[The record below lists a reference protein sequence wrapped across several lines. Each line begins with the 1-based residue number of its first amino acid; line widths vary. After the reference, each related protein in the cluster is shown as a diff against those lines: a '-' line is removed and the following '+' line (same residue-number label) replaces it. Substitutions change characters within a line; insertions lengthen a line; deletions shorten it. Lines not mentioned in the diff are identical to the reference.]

1 MMQGGCCVSAIQS
14 EFKAFSE
21 EKHGRTGY
29 ENTERSSKGH
39 EDHSSAR
46 LEVRLFQGAM
56 EVDTSL
62 MAASYPADIPWL
74 TAP

>member
-1 MMQGGCCVSAIQS
+1 MSLPFSQS
-14 EFKAFSE
+14 LKLFQKKST
-21 EKHGRTGY
+21 GRTRY

-56 EVDTSL
+56 EADTSL
-62 MAASYPADIPWL
+62 MTASYPADIPWL